1 MPSGEAL
8 KTYHRKIKEEKIM
21 KKFKNVES
29 YDEAAQYIQNVF
41 AVPVSQMELEEAKE
55 EEIIAKIIW
64 LFDNAKNSAVRA
76 AIHHHALGQG
86 LYLDI
91 QEEKETS
98 EGVYYKNIF
107 CNFLS
112 QSRYYAQI
120 KRYNGS
126 NVTLRYLTEI
136 VTFIEDDAGE
146 VHFIQNNYLKK
157 YDLE

>member
-1 MPSGEAL
+1 
-8 KTYHRKIKEEKIM
+8 M

-29 YDEAAQYIQNVF
+29 YIEATQYIQNIF
-41 AVPVSQMELEEAKE
+41 DVPVSQMELEETKE
-55 EEIIAKIIW
+55 EEIIAKISW

-76 AIHHHALGQG
+76 AIHHHALGDG

-91 QEEKETS
+91 QEEKETR
-98 EGVYYKNIF
+98 EGIYYNNVF
-107 CNFLS
+107 CHYFS
-112 QSRYYAQI
+112 QSLYYAQI
-120 KRYNGS
+120 KRYDGS

-157 YDLE
+157 YLE

>member
-1 MPSGEAL
+1 
-8 KTYHRKIKEEKIM
+8 M
-21 KKFKNVES
+21 KRFKNLES
-29 YDEAAQYIQNVF
+29 YTEATQYIQNVF
-41 AVPVSQMELEEAKE
+41 AVPVSQMELAEEQE

-76 AIHHHALGQG
+76 AIHHHALGEG

-98 EGVYYKNIF
+98 EGIHYKGMF
-107 CNFLS
+107 CDYFS
-112 QSRYYAQI
+112 QSRYYAQL
-120 KRYNGS
+120 KRYDGS

-157 YDLE
+157 YNLE

>member
-1 MPSGEAL
+1 
-8 KTYHRKIKEEKIM
+8 M
-21 KKFKNVES
+21 KKFKNLES
-29 YDEAAQYIQNVF
+29 YDEATQYIKNVF
-41 AVPVSQMELEEAKE
+41 EVPVSQMELEEAKE

-91 QEEKETS
+91 QEEKETG
-98 EGVYYKNIF
+98 EGIHYNGMYCDYF
-107 CNFLS
+107 S
-112 QSRYYAQI
+112 QSRYYAQL
-120 KRYNGS
+120 KRYDGS

-136 VTFIEDDAGE
+136 VTFIEDGAGE

-157 YDLE
+157 YLE